1 MCKQWGTCAHDMS
14 AVTEEAIRVPGVDV
28 EAVVNHLAQVLG
40 TKLWSSEPA
49 ASTCNC

>member
-1 MCKQWGTCAHDMS
+1 MS

-49 ASTCNC
+49 ASTYM